1 MKKQHCKYPF
11 IMFSLLVAPA
21 IYATQAA
28 DSMIESAQKDLE
40 RYEIEANQLQLGNR
54 VAVQRIARFLP
65 LIEGRLASSTHQG
78 DPSWHEAKR
87 LLESLKLK
95 LEEIQSGGV
104 VAVGSVPRSVDAKPQ
119 PSVAITGDPLLRI
132 VMQDLEQYERQA
144 SPLQPGEKGA
154 AARISRSLAITES
167 RLASSPHNNEPA
179 WSTAK
184 QRLDALKSKLALISS
199 SVATPASDR
208 PQLQVTAMPKSQTRP
223 QVEQQNRK
231 PQPTDAALHKQFMGE
246 YQDIRVSLPYLK
258 ARDMADPAEAARWQ
272 RALGRFTGI
281 VEKFSD
287 QNDPD
292 VKGDLALYAE
302 IKAKIEGAQQ
312 GAQAATGGLTRADL
326 ARDHQALEALVV
338 KYQSMFEE
346 LSQYPQ
352 NYDLDAIQH
361 YLDRV
366 SDYIDSEREKEVVDA
381 LQRFSGRY
389 GTTRG
394 EIRKKFAM
402 VNGGQ
407 EWLSDQRKVP
417 EAGFLRLSEWRD
429 GVGHSWHELL
439 GRMEEDAAQVKRQ
452 YAVPGGEYLDLNHP
466 LLLEGRVTEHFAKY
480 RRELDMVLRY
490 DPQRSMAAKL
500 RGELDGI
507 RQRYVER
514 MNQAIDEVKWA
525 KSGSRFSE
533 PGNLDEIENA
543 VKAFMQKKGARVLA
557 VSIVGDWSVN
567 ERDLLGKPINY
578 SLPVHVAL
586 PATGTEDTV
595 EVNFFSMITGSTQ
608 MAPPFVK
615 HGVGQGWQMRKA
627 NLP

>member
-1 MKKQHCKYPF
+1 
-11 IMFSLLVAPA
+11 
-21 IYATQAA
+21 
-28 DSMIESAQKDLE
+28 MIESAQKDLE
-40 RYEIEANQLQLGNR
+40 RYEIQANQLQLGNR

-167 RLASSPHNNEPA
+167 RFASSPHKNVSA

-184 QRLDALKSKLALISS
+184 QRLDALKSKLAVISS
-199 SVATPASDR
+199 SVATPAPERS
-208 PQLQVTAMPKSQTRP
+208 QLQAIAVPQPHTRP
-223 QVEQQNRK
+223 QEVQQGSK
-231 PQPTDAALHKQFMGE
+231 PPLTDAALHKQFMGE

-272 RALGRFTGI
+272 RALGRFAGI

-287 QNDPD
+287 HGNAD
-292 VKGDLALYAE
+292 VQADLALYAE
-302 IKAKIEGAQQ
+302 IKAKIEGTQQ
-312 GAQAATGGLTRADL
+312 GAQAATGGLTREDL
-326 ARDHQALEALVV
+326 ARDHRAMEALAV
-338 KYQSMFEE
+338 KYKPMFEE
-346 LSQYPQ
+346 LAQYPL
-352 NYDLDAIQH
+352 NFDLDAIQH
-361 YLDRV
+361 YLDKV
-366 SDYIDSEREKEVVDA
+366 SDFIDSAREKEVDDA
-381 LQRFSGRY
+381 LQQFSNRY
-389 GTTRG
+389 GATRD

-407 EWLSDQRKVP
+407 AWLSEQRKVP
-417 EAGFLRLSEWRD
+417 EADFLRLSQWRD

-439 GRMEEDAAQVKRQ
+439 ERMEADAAQVKRQ
-452 YAVPGGEYLDLNHP
+452 YGVPGGDYLDLKYP
-466 LLLEGRVTEHFAKY
+466 LLSERKVTEHFAKY
-480 RRELDMVLRY
+480 RRQLDMVLRY
-490 DPQRSMAAKL
+490 DPERTTAATL
-500 RGELDGI
+500 RGELDSI
-507 RQRYVER
+507 RERYVER

-525 KSGSRFSE
+525 KSDSRFSGTGE
-533 PGNLDEIENA
+533 IDEIEA
-543 VKAFMQKKGARVLA
+543 SVKSFMQKQGASVLA
-557 VSIVGDWSVN
+557 VSIAGGWGVH
-567 ERDLLGKPINY
+567 ERDLLGRPINY
-578 SLPVHVAL
+578 SLPVDVAF
-586 PATGTEDTV
+586 PSPGTKDTV
-595 EVNFFSMITGSTQ
+595 EVNFFSMITGGAE

-615 HGVGQGWQMRKA
+615 HGVGPGWQMRRDK
-627 NLP
+627 LP